1 MKGLYFYKLNS
12 PYSEDVTKNC
22 KLTINE
28 IDSNFLSLK
37 DEDIAS
43 AEFDKKSKS
52 LVLTRNNGEQLI
64 VDLSDVT
71 YDLNVETSCSADEGA
86 SITISYDGADGNK
99 TVTFDHIV
107 TVDNLR
113 SVIGSDLLTKVIT
126 DGTLKGDGTIS
137 SPLGLSGTEKSGMIA
152 PVKGR
157 LDLTKGGKLPEVAK
171 LGTRYITIEYVNDYG
186 YLYNGEA
193 LAKITESLEKE
204 GKGWRVP
211 TKADFDVLL
220 NSIEPCDYQ
229 NHNSAKCHI
238 DLGLVAGKYLKTECG
253 WLGEPDCECTSTAPM
268 TGCSVQ
274 DQVSSEDT
282 DYVEGEQNIEITDEP
297 NLNPE
302 SYQGVDKYGMGILP
316 SGNAILDAFNRPQAN
331 YFKEKSFFWTSTHV
345 HGDIDQDVYVKV
357 FDWNKTTVS
366 QAAECPSPY
375 YSVRLVKDYDGSN
388 YFDSE
393 YIDGVL
399 YKTILFP
406 KSRQVWLATNYAKNE
421 GFETSGVP
429 MITDVNNG
437 EVLEKRKALFV
448 NEWNGE
454 YWEKRAL
461 NEGETVVVENPCFD
475 SEGDQVRTVC
485 WLDHEGVKH
494 CVDVT
499 IPKETQSN
507 VEYRVYTTDGCNK
520 ELVNTDDIV
529 VERIVNIMTPMIEDE
544 RNERVKG
551 DEQLWSALEQE
562 AAARTEVD
570 DQQWAAINAEADA
583 RKAVDEQLWDA
594 IGKEASARAEVDN
607 QQWDAI
613 NQEAEARMAVDEQLW
628 DAIGKEASARA
639 EVDNQQW
646 DAIKA
651 ESDARTEVDNQQ
663 WEAINQEIGRATAAE
678 EALDAKIDAEIERAK
693 AAEEA
698 LKNAIL
704 EEGTKREEEDAK
716 LNKKID
722 AEIERAKEAEKALRD
737 ADQNTSKD
745 YVLSVKADGEYNL
758 VIDSNDGDNAK
769 AIRIKIDGNYGEI

>member
-297 NLNPE
+297 NLNLE

-485 WLDHEGVKH
+485 WLDQEGVKH

-570 DQQWAAINAEADA
+570 NQQWAAINAEADA
-583 RKAVDEQLWDA
+583 RK
-594 IGKEASARAEVDN
+594 
-607 QQWDAI
+607 
-613 NQEAEARMAVDEQLW
+613 AVDEQLW

-663 WEAINQEIGRATAAE
+663 WDAINKEAEARTEVDNQQWEAINQEIGRATAAE
-678 EALDAKIDAEIERAK
+678 EALDAKIDAEIKRAK
-693 AAEEA
+693 EAEKA
-698 LKNAIL
+698 LEDAIL
-704 EEGTKREEEDAK
+704 EEGAKREEEDAK

>member
-64 VDLSDVT
+64 VDLSEVT

-86 SITISYDGADGNK
+86 SITISYDGADGNQ

-485 WLDHEGVKH
+485 WLDQEGVKH

-570 DQQWAAINAEADA
+570 NQQ
-583 RKAVDEQLWDA
+583 WDA
-594 IGKEASARAEVDN
+594 IKAESDARMAVDN

-613 NQEAEARMAVDEQLW
+613 NAEA
-628 DAIGKEASARA
+628 DART

-663 WEAINQEIGRATAAE
+663 WEAINQEAEARTEVDDDQWAAINQEIGRATAAE
-678 EALDAKIDAEIERAK
+678 EALDAKINAEIERAE

-698 LKNAIL
+698 LEEAIL
-704 EEGTKREEEDAK
+704 EEGAKREEEDEK
-716 LNKKID
+716 LNVKIED
-722 AEIERAKEAEKALRD
+722 ERKRAEAAEKALHD
-737 ADQNTSKD
+737 ADQDTSKD

>member
-297 NLNPE
+297 NLNLE

-485 WLDHEGVKH
+485 WLDQEGVKH

-562 AAARTEVD
+562 AAARTDVD
-570 DQQWAAINAEADA
+570 NQQWAAINAEADA

-613 NQEAEARMAVDEQLW
+613 GKEAEARKQVDNELWNAINQEAE
-628 DAIGKEASARA
+628 
-639 EVDNQQW
+639 
-646 DAIKA
+646 
-651 ESDARTEVDNQQ
+651 ARTEVDNQQ

-693 AAEEA
+693 KAEKA
-698 LKNAIL
+698 LEDAIL
-704 EEGTKREEEDAK
+704 EEGAKREEEDAK
-716 LNKKID
+716 LNEKID
-722 AEIERAKEAEKALRD
+722 AESKRAQDAEKALHD

-745 YVLSVKADGEYNL
+745 YVLSVKANGEYNL

>member
-64 VDLSDVT
+64 VDLSEVT

-86 SITISYDGADGNK
+86 SITISYDGADGNQ

-220 NSIEPCDYQ
+220 NSIEPCEYQ

-297 NLNPE
+297 NLNLE

-429 MITDVNNG
+429 MITNVNNG

-551 DEQLWSALEQE
+551 DEQLWSALNQE

-570 DQQWAAINAEADA
+570 NQQWNAINQEAEARA
-583 RKAVDEQLWDA
+583 KVDNQQWDA
-594 IGKEASARAEVDN
+594 IKAESEARTAVDN

-613 NQEAEARMAVDEQLW
+613 NQEAEAR
-628 DAIGKEASARA
+628 
-639 EVDNQQW
+639 
-646 DAIKA
+646 
-651 ESDARTEVDNQQ
+651 TEVDDQQ

-678 EALDAKIDAEIERAK
+678 KDLAAKIEAEQKRAEK
-693 AAEEA
+693 AEKA
-698 LKNAIL
+698 LEDAIL
-704 EEGTKREEEDAK
+704 EEGAKREEEDTK
-716 LNKKID
+716 LNDKIK
-722 AEIERAKEAEKALRD
+722 EERERAEAVEEALRD
-737 ADQNTSKD
+737 ADQDTSKD
-745 YVLSVKADGEYNL
+745 YALSVKADGEYNL

>member
-86 SITISYDGADGNK
+86 SITISYDGADGNQ

-297 NLNPE
+297 NLNLE

-485 WLDHEGVKH
+485 WLDQEGVKH

-570 DQQWAAINAEADA
+570 NQQWDAINAEADA
-583 RKAVDEQLWDA
+583 RT
-594 IGKEASARAEVDN
+594 
-607 QQWDAI
+607 
-613 NQEAEARMAVDEQLW
+613 
-628 DAIGKEASARA
+628 

-663 WEAINQEIGRATAAE
+663 WEAINQEAEARKHVDNELWSALEKEAAARTEVDDDQWAAINQEIGRATAAE
-678 EALDAKIDAEIERAK
+678 EALDAKINAEIERAE

-698 LKNAIL
+698 LEEAIL
-704 EEGTKREEEDAK
+704 EEGAKREEEDEK
-716 LNKKID
+716 LNVKIED
-722 AEIERAKEAEKALRD
+722 ERKRAEAAEKALHD

>member
-43 AEFDKKSKS
+43 AEFDKETKS
-52 LVLTRNNGEQLI
+52 LVLTKNNGEQLI
-64 VDLSDVT
+64 ANLSDVT

-86 SITISYDGADGNK
+86 SITITYNGVDGEK

-113 SVIGSDLLTKVIT
+113 SVIGSDLLTRVIT
-126 DGTLKGDGTIS
+126 DGTLKGDGTVS

-157 LDLTKGGKLPEVAK
+157 LDLTKGGRLPEVAK

-193 LAKITESLEKE
+193 LSKISESLDKE
-204 GKGWRVP
+204 GKGWRIP
-211 TKADFDVLL
+211 TKADFDALL
-220 NSIEPCDYQ
+220 NSIEPCNYNYQ

-238 DLGLVAGKYLKTECG
+238 DLGFLAGKYLKSECG

-274 DQVSSEDT
+274 DQVSEDT
-282 DYVEGEQNIEITDEP
+282 DYVEGEQNIEITDDP
-297 NLNPE
+297 NLSPE

-316 SGNAILDAFNRPQAN
+316 SGNALLDAFNHPQAN
-331 YFKEKSFFWTSTHV
+331 YFKEKTFFWTSTHV
-345 HGDIDQDVYVKV
+345 HGDDDQDVYVKV

-375 YSVRLVKDYDGSN
+375 YSVRLVKDYNGSN

-399 YKTILFP
+399 YKTLLFP
-406 KSRQVWLATNYAKNE
+406 NSRQVWLATNYAKNE
-421 GFETSGVP
+421 GFETSGIP
-429 MITDVNNG
+429 MMTEVNNG

-485 WLDHEGVKH
+485 WLDNEGVKH

-529 VERIVNIMTPMIEDE
+529 VERIVNILTPMIEDE
-544 RNERVKG
+544 RNERIKG
-551 DEQLWSALEQE
+551 DTQLWDAISQE
-562 AAARTEVD
+562 AAARE
-570 DQQWAAINAEADA
+570 
-583 RKAVDEQLWDA
+583 
-594 IGKEASARAEVDN
+594 EVDN
-607 QQWDAI
+607 QQWEAI
-613 NQEAEARMAVDEQLW
+613 NAEAEARKAVNDQLW
-628 DAIGKEASARA
+628 EAIGKESA
-639 EVDNQQW
+639 
-646 DAIKA
+646 
-651 ESDARTEVDNQQ
+651 AREEVDNQQ

-693 AAEEA
+693 EAERILEE
-698 LKNAIL
+698 AIL
-704 EEGTKREEEDAK
+704 EEAAKRKEEDSK
-716 LNKKID
+716 LNDKID
-722 AEIERAKEAEKALRD
+722 AEIERAKEAEKALHD

-745 YVLSVKADGEYNL
+745 YVLSVRANGEYNL
-758 VIDSNDGDNAK
+758 VIDSNDGDEAK

>member
-43 AEFDKKSKS
+43 AEFDKETKS
-52 LVLTRNNGEQLI
+52 LVLTKNNGEQLI
-64 VDLSDVT
+64 ANLSDVT
-71 YDLNVETSCSADEGA
+71 YDLDVETSCSADEGA
-86 SITISYDGADGNK
+86 SITITYNGVDGEK

-113 SVIGSDLLTKVIT
+113 SVIGSDLLTRVIT
-126 DGTLKGDGTIS
+126 DGTLKGDGTVS

-157 LDLTKGGKLPEVAK
+157 LDLTKGGRLPEVAK

-193 LAKITESLEKE
+193 LSKISESLDKE
-204 GKGWRVP
+204 GKGWRIP
-211 TKADFDVLL
+211 TKADFDALL
-220 NSIEPCDYQ
+220 NSIEPCNYQ

-238 DLGLVAGKYLKTECG
+238 DLGFLAGKYLKSECG

-274 DQVSSEDT
+274 DQVSEDT

-297 NLNPE
+297 NLSPE

-316 SGNAILDAFNRPQAN
+316 SGNALLDAFNRPQAN
-331 YFKEKSFFWTSTHV
+331 YFKEKTFFWTSTHV
-345 HGDIDQDVYVKV
+345 HGDDDQDVYVKV

-375 YSVRLVKDYDGSN
+375 YSVRLVKDYNGSN

-399 YKTILFP
+399 YKTLLFP
-406 KSRQVWLATNYAKNE
+406 NSRQVWLATNYAKNE
-421 GFETSGVP
+421 GFETSGIP
-429 MITDVNNG
+429 MMTEVNNG

-485 WLDHEGVKH
+485 WLDNEGVKH

-529 VERIVNIMTPMIEDE
+529 VERIVNSLTPMIEDE
-544 RNERVKG
+544 RNERIKG
-551 DEQLWSALEQE
+551 DTQLWDAISQE
-562 AAARTEVD
+562 AAARE
-570 DQQWAAINAEADA
+570 
-583 RKAVDEQLWDA
+583 
-594 IGKEASARAEVDN
+594 EVDN
-607 QQWDAI
+607 QQWEAI
-613 NQEAEARMAVDEQLW
+613 NAEAEARKAVNDQLW
-628 DAIGKEASARA
+628 EAIGKESA
-639 EVDNQQW
+639 
-646 DAIKA
+646 
-651 ESDARTEVDNQQ
+651 AREKVDNQQ
-663 WEAINQEIGRATAAE
+663 WEAINQEIGRATVAE

-693 AAEEA
+693 EAER
-698 LKNAIL
+698 IL
-704 EEGTKREEEDAK
+704 EEAILDEAAKRKEEDSK
-716 LNKKID
+716 LNDKID
-722 AEIERAKEAEKALRD
+722 AEIERAKEAEKALDD
-737 ADQNTSKD
+737 ADQDTSKD
-745 YVLSVKADGEYNL
+745 YVLSVRANGEYNL
-758 VIDSNDGDNAK
+758 VIDSNDGDEAK

>member
-375 YSVRLVKDYDGSN
+375 YSVRLVKDYNGSN

-570 DQQWAAINAEADA
+570 NQQWDAINQEAEA
-583 RKAVDEQLWDA
+583 RRAVDEQLWDA

-613 NQEAEARMAVDEQLW
+613 NQEAEAR
-628 DAIGKEASARA
+628 KH
-639 EVDNQQW
+639 VDNELWSALEQE
-646 DAIKA
+646 AA
-651 ESDARTEVDNQQ
+651 ARTEVDDQQ
-663 WEAINQEIGRATAAE
+663 WAAINQEIGRATAAE

-693 AAEEA
+693 EAEKA
-698 LKNAIL
+698 LEDAIL
-704 EEGTKREEEDAK
+704 EEGAKRDEEDAK
-716 LNKKID
+716 LNDKID
-722 AEIERAKEAEKALRD
+722 AEIERAKEAEKALHD
-737 ADQNTSKD
+737 ADQDTSKD
-745 YVLSVKADGEYNL
+745 YVLSVKPDGEYNL

>member
-485 WLDHEGVKH
+485 WLDQEGVKH

-570 DQQWAAINAEADA
+570 DQQWAAINQEAE
-583 RKAVDEQLWDA
+583 
-594 IGKEASARAEVDN
+594 ARAEVDN
-607 QQWDAI
+607 QQW
-613 NQEAEARMAVDEQLW
+613 E
-628 DAIGKEASARA
+628 
-639 EVDNQQW
+639 
-646 DAIKA
+646 AIKA
-651 ESDARTEVDNQQ
+651 EADARTEVDNQQ

-678 EALDAKIDAEIERAK
+678 EALDAKINAEIERATK
-693 AAEEA
+693 AEKA
-698 LKNAIL
+698 LEDAIL
-704 EEGTKREEEDAK
+704 EEGAKREEEDAK

-722 AEIERAKEAEKALRD
+722 DEIERAKEAEKALHD

>member
-64 VDLSDVT
+64 VDLSEVT

-86 SITISYDGADGNK
+86 SITISYDGADGNQ

-297 NLNPE
+297 NLNLE

-570 DQQWAAINAEADA
+570 NQQWAAINAEADA

-613 NQEAEARMAVDEQLW
+613 NQEAEARKQ
-628 DAIGKEASARA
+628 
-639 EVDNQQW
+639 VDNELW
-646 DAIKA
+646 NAINQEA
-651 ESDARTEVDNQQ
+651 EARTEVDNQQ

-678 EALDAKIDAEIERAK
+678 ETLDAKIDAEIERAK
-693 AAEEA
+693 KAEKA
-698 LKNAIL
+698 LEDAIL
-704 EEGTKREEEDAK
+704 EEGAKREEEDAK
-716 LNKKID
+716 LNDKID
-722 AEIERAKEAEKALRD
+722 AESKRAQDAEKALHD

>member
-64 VDLSDVT
+64 VDLSEVT

-86 SITISYDGADGNK
+86 SITISYDGADGNQ

-297 NLNPE
+297 NLNLE

-485 WLDHEGVKH
+485 WLGQEGVKH

-570 DQQWAAINAEADA
+570 NQQWDAINAEADA
-583 RKAVDEQLWDA
+583 RT
-594 IGKEASARAEVDN
+594 
-607 QQWDAI
+607 
-613 NQEAEARMAVDEQLW
+613 
-628 DAIGKEASARA
+628 

-651 ESDARTEVDNQQ
+651 EADARTEVDNQQ
-663 WEAINQEIGRATAAE
+663 WEAINQEAEARKHVDNELWNAINQEAEARTEVDDDQWAAINQEIGRATAAE
-678 EALDAKIDAEIERAK
+678 EALDAKINAEIERAE

-698 LKNAIL
+698 LEEAIL
-704 EEGTKREEEDAK
+704 EEGAKREEEDEK
-716 LNKKID
+716 LNVKIED
-722 AEIERAKEAEKALRD
+722 ERKRAEAAEKALHD

-745 YVLSVKADGEYNL
+745 YVLSVKANGEYNL

>member
-485 WLDHEGVKH
+485 WLDQEGVKH

-570 DQQWAAINAEADA
+570 NQQWDAINAEADA
-583 RKAVDEQLWDA
+583 RT
-594 IGKEASARAEVDN
+594 
-607 QQWDAI
+607 
-613 NQEAEARMAVDEQLW
+613 
-628 DAIGKEASARA
+628 

-663 WEAINQEIGRATAAE
+663 WEAINQEAEARKHVDNELWNAINQEAEARTEVDDDQWAAINQEIGRATAAE
-678 EALDAKIDAEIERAK
+678 EALDAKINAEIERAE

-698 LKNAIL
+698 LEEAIL
-704 EEGTKREEEDAK
+704 EEGAKREEEDEK
-716 LNKKID
+716 LNVKIED
-722 AEIERAKEAEKALRD
+722 ERKRAEAAEKALHD

-745 YVLSVKADGEYNL
+745 YVLSVKANGEYNL

>member
-570 DQQWAAINAEADA
+570 NQQWE
-583 RKAVDEQLWDA
+583 A
-594 IGKEASARAEVDN
+594 IGKEAE
-607 QQWDAI
+607 
-613 NQEAEARMAVDEQLW
+613 
-628 DAIGKEASARA
+628 ARA

-651 ESDARTEVDNQQ
+651 ESDARTEVDNQQWDAIGKEAEARAEVDNQQWDAINKEAEARTEVDNQQ

-693 AAEEA
+693 KAEKA
-698 LKNAIL
+698 LEEAIL
-704 EEGTKREEEDAK
+704 EEGTKRKEEDEK
-716 LNKKID
+716 LNVKID
-722 AEIERAKEAEKALRD
+722 AEIERAKAAEKALHD
-737 ADQNTSKD
+737 ADQDTSKD

>member
-570 DQQWAAINAEADA
+570 DQQWDAINQEAEA
-583 RKAVDEQLWDA
+583 RRAVDEQLWDA
-594 IGKEASARAEVDN
+594 IGKEAE
-607 QQWDAI
+607 
-613 NQEAEARMAVDEQLW
+613 
-628 DAIGKEASARA
+628 
-639 EVDNQQW
+639 
-646 DAIKA
+646 
-651 ESDARTEVDNQQ
+651 ARTEVDNQQ

-693 AAEEA
+693 KAEEA
-698 LKNAIL
+698 LGEAIL

-722 AEIERAKEAEKALRD
+722 DEIERAKEAEKALHD
-737 ADQNTSKD
+737 ADQDASKD

>member
-229 NHNSAKCHI
+229 NHKSAKCHI

-297 NLNPE
+297 NLNLE

-331 YFKEKSFFWTSTHV
+331 YFKEKTFFWTSTHV

-570 DQQWAAINAEADA
+570 NQQWDAINKEAEA
-583 RKAVDEQLWDA
+583 RRAVDEQLWDA

-613 NQEAEARMAVDEQLW
+613 NQEAEARKQ
-628 DAIGKEASARA
+628 
-639 EVDNQQW
+639 VDNELW
-646 DAIKA
+646 NAINQEA
-651 ESDARTEVDNQQ
+651 EARTEVDNQQ

-693 AAEEA
+693 KAEKA
-698 LKNAIL
+698 LEDAIL
-704 EEGTKREEEDAK
+704 EEGAKREEEDAK
-716 LNKKID
+716 LNVKID
-722 AEIERAKEAEKALRD
+722 AEIERAKAAEKALHD

-745 YVLSVKADGEYNL
+745 YVLSVKTDGEYNL

>member
-71 YDLNVETSCSADEGA
+71 YDLNVETSCSANEGA
-86 SITISYDGADGNK
+86 SITISYDGADGNQ

-297 NLNPE
+297 NLNLE

-485 WLDHEGVKH
+485 WLDQEGVKH

-570 DQQWAAINAEADA
+570 NQQ
-583 RKAVDEQLWDA
+583 WDA
-594 IGKEASARAEVDN
+594 IKAESDARMAVDN

-613 NQEAEARMAVDEQLW
+613 NAEA
-628 DAIGKEASARA
+628 DART

-663 WEAINQEIGRATAAE
+663 WEAINQEAEARTEVDDDQWAAINQEIGRATAAE
-678 EALDAKIDAEIERAK
+678 EALDAKINAEIERAE

-698 LKNAIL
+698 LEEAIL
-704 EEGTKREEEDAK
+704 EEGAKREEEDEK
-716 LNKKID
+716 LNVKIED
-722 AEIERAKEAEKALRD
+722 ERKRAEAAEKALHD

-745 YVLSVKADGEYNL
+745 YVLSVKANGEYNL

>member
-43 AEFDKKSKS
+43 AEFDKETKS
-52 LVLTRNNGEQLI
+52 LVLTKNNGEQLI
-64 VDLSDVT
+64 ANLSDVT
-71 YDLNVETSCSADEGA
+71 YDLDVETSCSADEGA
-86 SITISYDGADGNK
+86 SITITYNGVDGEK

-113 SVIGSDLLTKVIT
+113 SVIGSDLLTRVIT
-126 DGTLKGDGTIS
+126 DGTLKGDGTVS

-157 LDLTKGGKLPEVAK
+157 LDLTKGGRLPEVAK

-193 LAKITESLEKE
+193 LSKISESLDKE
-204 GKGWRVP
+204 GKGWRIP
-211 TKADFDVLL
+211 TKADFDALL
-220 NSIEPCDYQ
+220 NSIEPCNYQ

-238 DLGLVAGKYLKTECG
+238 DLGFLAGKYLKSECG

-274 DQVSSEDT
+274 DQVSEDT

-297 NLNPE
+297 NLSPE

-316 SGNAILDAFNRPQAN
+316 SGNALLDAFNRPQAN
-331 YFKEKSFFWTSTHV
+331 YFKEKTFFWTSTHV
-345 HGDIDQDVYVKV
+345 HGDDDQDVYVKV

-375 YSVRLVKDYDGSN
+375 YSVRLVKDYNGSN

-399 YKTILFP
+399 YKTLLFP
-406 KSRQVWLATNYAKNE
+406 NSRQVWLATNYAKNE
-421 GFETSGVP
+421 GFETSGIP
-429 MITDVNNG
+429 MMTEVNNG

-485 WLDHEGVKH
+485 WLDNEGVKH

-529 VERIVNIMTPMIEDE
+529 VERIVNILTPMIEDE
-544 RNERVKG
+544 RNERIKG
-551 DEQLWSALEQE
+551 DTQLWDAISQE
-562 AAARTEVD
+562 AAARE
-570 DQQWAAINAEADA
+570 
-583 RKAVDEQLWDA
+583 
-594 IGKEASARAEVDN
+594 EVDN
-607 QQWDAI
+607 QQWEAI
-613 NQEAEARMAVDEQLW
+613 NAEAEARKAVNDQLW
-628 DAIGKEASARA
+628 EAIGKEAAARE

-646 DAIKA
+646 EAINAEAEARKA
-651 ESDARTEVDNQQ
+651 VNDQLWEAIGKESAAREKVDNQQ
-663 WEAINQEIGRATAAE
+663 WEAINQEIGRATVAE

-693 AAEEA
+693 EAER
-698 LKNAIL
+698 IL
-704 EEGTKREEEDAK
+704 EEAILDEAAKRKEEDSK
-716 LNKKID
+716 LNDKID
-722 AEIERAKEAEKALRD
+722 AEIERAKEAEKALDD
-737 ADQNTSKD
+737 ADQDTSKD
-745 YVLSVKADGEYNL
+745 YVLSVRANGEYNL
-758 VIDSNDGDNAK
+758 VIDSNDGDEAK

>member
-64 VDLSDVT
+64 VDLSEVT

-86 SITISYDGADGNK
+86 SITISYDGADGNQ

-297 NLNPE
+297 NLNLE

-331 YFKEKSFFWTSTHV
+331 YFKEKTFFWTSTHV

-437 EVLEKRKALFV
+437 EVLEKRKVLFV

-562 AAARTEVD
+562 AAARTDVD
-570 DQQWAAINAEADA
+570 NQQWEAIN
-583 RKAVDEQLWDA
+583 
-594 IGKEASARAEVDN
+594 KEAEARAEVDN
-607 QQWDAI
+607 QQWEAIGKEAEARADVDNQQWEAINKEAEARKQVDNELWNAI
-613 NQEAEARMAVDEQLW
+613 NQEAE
-628 DAIGKEASARA
+628 
-639 EVDNQQW
+639 
-646 DAIKA
+646 
-651 ESDARTEVDNQQ
+651 ARTEVDNQQ

-693 AAEEA
+693 KAEKA
-698 LKNAIL
+698 LEDAIL
-704 EEGTKREEEDAK
+704 EEGAKREEEDEK
-716 LNKKID
+716 LNVKID
-722 AEIERAKEAEKALRD
+722 AEIERAKAAEKALYD
-737 ADQNTSKD
+737 ADQDTSKD

>member
-570 DQQWAAINAEADA
+570 NQQWDAINKEAEA
-583 RKAVDEQLWDA
+583 RRAVDEQLWDA

-613 NQEAEARMAVDEQLW
+613 NQEAEARKQ
-628 DAIGKEASARA
+628 
-639 EVDNQQW
+639 VDNELW
-646 DAIKA
+646 NAINQEA
-651 ESDARTEVDNQQ
+651 EARTEVDDQQ

-693 AAEEA
+693 KAEKA
-698 LKNAIL
+698 LEDAIL
-704 EEGTKREEEDAK
+704 EEGAKREEEDAK
-716 LNKKID
+716 LNDKID
-722 AEIERAKEAEKALRD
+722 AEIARAKEAEKALHD

>member
-64 VDLSDVT
+64 VDLSEVT

-86 SITISYDGADGNK
+86 SITISYDGADGNQ

-297 NLNPE
+297 NLNLE

-485 WLDHEGVKH
+485 WLDQEGVKH

-570 DQQWAAINAEADA
+570 NQQWDAINAEADA
-583 RKAVDEQLWDA
+583 RT
-594 IGKEASARAEVDN
+594 
-607 QQWDAI
+607 
-613 NQEAEARMAVDEQLW
+613 
-628 DAIGKEASARA
+628 

-663 WEAINQEIGRATAAE
+663 WEAINQEAEARKHVDNELWSALEKEAAARTEVDDDQWAAINQEIGRATAAE
-678 EALDAKIDAEIERAK
+678 EALDAKINAEIERAE

-698 LKNAIL
+698 LEEAIL
-704 EEGTKREEEDAK
+704 EEGTKREEEDEK
-716 LNKKID
+716 LNVKIED
-722 AEIERAKEAEKALRD
+722 ERKRAEAAEKALHD

-745 YVLSVKADGEYNL
+745 YVLSVKANGEYNL

>member
-274 DQVSSEDT
+274 DQISSEDT

-297 NLNPE
+297 NLNLE

-485 WLDHEGVKH
+485 WLDQEGVKH

-520 ELVNTDDIV
+520 KLVNTDDIV

-570 DQQWAAINAEADA
+570 DQQWAAINAEAEA
-583 RKAVDEQLWDA
+583 RAEVDNQQWEAIKA
-594 IGKEASARAEVDN
+594 EADARAEVDN

-613 NQEAEARMAVDEQLW
+613 NQEAEAR
-628 DAIGKEASARA
+628 A

-646 DAIKA
+646 DAINKEA
-651 ESDARTEVDNQQ
+651 EARAEVDNQQ

-678 EALDAKIDAEIERAK
+678 EALDAKINAEIERATK
-693 AAEEA
+693 AEKA
-698 LKNAIL
+698 LEDAIL

-722 AEIERAKEAEKALRD
+722 DEIERAKEAEKALRD
-737 ADQNTSKD
+737 ADQDTSKD

>member
-64 VDLSDVT
+64 VDLSEVT

-86 SITISYDGADGNK
+86 SITISYDGADGNQ

-297 NLNPE
+297 NLNLE

-570 DQQWAAINAEADA
+570 
-583 RKAVDEQLWDA
+583 
-594 IGKEASARAEVDN
+594 N

-613 NQEAEARMAVDEQLW
+613 KAESDARMA
-628 DAIGKEASARA
+628 
-639 EVDNQQW
+639 VDNQQW

-651 ESDARTEVDNQQ
+651 ESDARMAVDSQQWDAINNETETRIEVDNKQWDAINNETETRIEIDNQQ
-663 WEAINQEIGRATAAE
+663 WAAINQEIGRATAAE
-678 EALDAKIDAEIERAK
+678 EALDAKIEDEKTRAE

-698 LKNAIL
+698 LEEAIL
-704 EEGTKREEEDAK
+704 EEGAKREEEDTK
-716 LNKKID
+716 LYGKIED
-722 AEIERAKEAEKALRD
+722 ERKRAEAAEKALHD
-737 ADQNTSKD
+737 ADQDTSKD

-758 VIDSNDGDNAK
+758 VIDSNDDDNAK

>member
-297 NLNPE
+297 NLNLE

-331 YFKEKSFFWTSTHV
+331 YFKEKTFFWTSTHV
-345 HGDIDQDVYVKV
+345 YDDPEQDVYVKV

-485 WLDHEGVKH
+485 WLDQEGVKH

-520 ELVNTDDIV
+520 KLVNTDDIV

-570 DQQWAAINAEADA
+570 DQQWAAINAEAEA
-583 RKAVDEQLWDA
+583 RAEVDNQQWEAIKA
-594 IGKEASARAEVDN
+594 EADARAEVDN

-613 NQEAEARMAVDEQLW
+613 NQEAEAR
-628 DAIGKEASARA
+628 A

-646 DAIKA
+646 DAINKEA
-651 ESDARTEVDNQQ
+651 EARAEVDNQQ

-678 EALDAKIDAEIERAK
+678 EALDAKINAEIERATK
-693 AAEEA
+693 AEKA
-698 LKNAIL
+698 LEDAIL

-722 AEIERAKEAEKALRD
+722 DEIERAKEAEKALRD
-737 ADQNTSKD
+737 ADQDTSKD

>member
-274 DQVSSEDT
+274 DQISSEDT

-297 NLNPE
+297 NLNLE

-331 YFKEKSFFWTSTHV
+331 YFKEKTFFWTSTHV

-485 WLDHEGVKH
+485 WLDQEGVKH

-520 ELVNTDDIV
+520 KLVNTDDIV

-570 DQQWAAINAEADA
+570 DQQWAAINAEAEA
-583 RKAVDEQLWDA
+583 RAEVDNQQWEAIKA
-594 IGKEASARAEVDN
+594 EADARAEVDN

-613 NQEAEARMAVDEQLW
+613 NQEAEAR
-628 DAIGKEASARA
+628 A

-646 DAIKA
+646 DAINKEA
-651 ESDARTEVDNQQ
+651 EARAEVDNQQ

-678 EALDAKIDAEIERAK
+678 EALDAKINAEIERATK
-693 AAEEA
+693 AEKA
-698 LKNAIL
+698 LEDAIL

-722 AEIERAKEAEKALRD
+722 DEIERAKEAEKALRD
-737 ADQNTSKD
+737 ADQDTSKD

-758 VIDSNDGDNAK
+758 VIDSNDDDNAK

>member
-297 NLNPE
+297 NLNLE
-302 SYQGVDKYGMGILP
+302 SHQGVDKYGMGILP

-562 AAARTEVD
+562 AAARTDVDNQQWEAINKEAEARAEVD
-570 DQQWAAINAEADA
+570 NQQWE
-583 RKAVDEQLWDA
+583 A
-594 IGKEASARAEVDN
+594 IGKEAEARADVDN

-613 NQEAEARMAVDEQLW
+613 NQEAEARAD
-628 DAIGKEASARA
+628 
-639 EVDNQQW
+639 VDNQQW
-646 DAIKA
+646 EAINKEA
-651 ESDARTEVDNQQ
+651 DARTEVDNQQ

-693 AAEEA
+693 KAEKA
-698 LKNAIL
+698 LEDAIL

-716 LNKKID
+716 LNDKID
-722 AEIERAKEAEKALRD
+722 AEIARAKEAEKALHD

>member
-86 SITISYDGADGNK
+86 SITISYDGADGNQ

-485 WLDHEGVKH
+485 WLDQEGVKH

-551 DEQLWSALEQE
+551 DEQLWSALGQE

-613 NQEAEARMAVDEQLW
+613 NQEAEARKQVDNELW
-628 DAIGKEASARA
+628 NAINQEAEARA

-646 DAIKA
+646 EAINKEA
-651 ESDARTEVDNQQ
+651 EARTEVDNQQ

-704 EEGTKREEEDAK
+704 EEGTKREEEDEK
-716 LNKKID
+716 LNKKIED
-722 AEIERAKEAEKALRD
+722 ERKRAEAAEKALHD
-737 ADQNTSKD
+737 ADQDTLKD

>member
-157 LDLTKGGKLPEVAK
+157 LDLTKGGKLPDVAK

-331 YFKEKSFFWTSTHV
+331 YFKEKTFFWTSTHV

-437 EVLEKRKALFV
+437 EILEKRKALFV

-570 DQQWAAINAEADA
+570 DQQWDAINQEAEA
-583 RKAVDEQLWDA
+583 RRAVDEQLWDA
-594 IGKEASARAEVDN
+594 IGKEAEARADVDNQQWDAIGKEAEARAEVDN

-613 NQEAEARMAVDEQLW
+613 NKEAE
-628 DAIGKEASARA
+628 
-639 EVDNQQW
+639 
-646 DAIKA
+646 
-651 ESDARTEVDNQQ
+651 ARTEVDNQQ

-693 AAEEA
+693 KAEEA
-698 LKNAIL
+698 LGEAIL

-722 AEIERAKEAEKALRD
+722 DEIERAKEAEKALHD
-737 ADQNTSKD
+737 ADQDTSKD

>member
-316 SGNAILDAFNRPQAN
+316 SGNAILDAFNHPQAN

-570 DQQWAAINAEADA
+570 NQQWAAINAEADA

-613 NQEAEARMAVDEQLW
+613 NQEAEARKQVDNELW
-628 DAIGKEASARA
+628 NAINKEA
-639 EVDNQQW
+639 E
-646 DAIKA
+646 
-651 ESDARTEVDNQQ
+651 ARTEVDNQQ

-678 EALDAKIDAEIERAK
+678 EALDAKIDAEIKRAK
-693 AAEEA
+693 EAEKA
-698 LKNAIL
+698 LEDAIL
-704 EEGTKREEEDAK
+704 EEGAKREEEDAK

>member
-282 DYVEGEQNIEITDEP
+282 DYVEGEKNIEITDEP
-297 NLNPE
+297 NLNLE

-570 DQQWAAINAEADA
+570 NQQWE
-583 RKAVDEQLWDA
+583 A
-594 IGKEASARAEVDN
+594 IGKEAE
-607 QQWDAI
+607 
-613 NQEAEARMAVDEQLW
+613 
-628 DAIGKEASARA
+628 ARA

-651 ESDARTEVDNQQ
+651 ESDARTEVDNQQWDAIGKEAEARADVDNQQWDAIGKEAEARAEVDNQQWDAINKEAEARTEVDNQQ

-693 AAEEA
+693 KAEKA
-698 LKNAIL
+698 LEEAIL
-704 EEGTKREEEDAK
+704 EEGTKRKEEDEK
-716 LNKKID
+716 LNVKID
-722 AEIERAKEAEKALRD
+722 AEIERAKAAEKALHD
-737 ADQNTSKD
+737 ADQDTSKD

>member
-43 AEFDKKSKS
+43 AEFDKETKS
-52 LVLTRNNGEQLI
+52 LVLTKNNGEQLI
-64 VDLSDVT
+64 ANLSGVT

-86 SITISYDGADGNK
+86 SITITYNGVDGEK

-113 SVIGSDLLTKVIT
+113 SVIGSDLLTRVIT
-126 DGTLKGDGTIS
+126 DGTLKGDGTVS

-157 LDLTKGGKLPEVAK
+157 LDLTKGGRLPEVAK

-193 LAKITESLEKE
+193 LSKISESLDKE
-204 GKGWRVP
+204 GKGWRIP
-211 TKADFDVLL
+211 TKADFDALL
-220 NSIEPCDYQ
+220 NSIEPCNYQ

-238 DLGLVAGKYLKTECG
+238 DLGFLAGKYLKSECG

-274 DQVSSEDT
+274 DQVSEDT

-297 NLNPE
+297 NLSPE

-316 SGNAILDAFNRPQAN
+316 SGNALLDAFNRPQAN
-331 YFKEKSFFWTSTHV
+331 YFKEKTFFWTSTHV
-345 HGDIDQDVYVKV
+345 HGDDDQDVYVKV

-375 YSVRLVKDYDGSN
+375 YSVSLVKVYNGSN

-399 YKTILFP
+399 YKTLLFP
-406 KSRQVWLATNYAKNE
+406 NSRQVWLATNYAKNE
-421 GFETSGVP
+421 GFETSSIP
-429 MITDVNNG
+429 MMTEVNNG

-485 WLDHEGVKH
+485 WLDNEGVKH

-529 VERIVNIMTPMIEDE
+529 VERIVNILTPMIEDE
-544 RNERVKG
+544 RNERIKG
-551 DEQLWSALEQE
+551 DTQLWDAISQE
-562 AAARTEVD
+562 AAARE
-570 DQQWAAINAEADA
+570 
-583 RKAVDEQLWDA
+583 
-594 IGKEASARAEVDN
+594 EVDN
-607 QQWDAI
+607 QQWEAI
-613 NQEAEARMAVDEQLW
+613 NAEAEARKAVNDQLW
-628 DAIGKEASARA
+628 EAIGKEAAAR
-639 EVDNQQW
+639 E
-646 DAIKA
+646 
-651 ESDARTEVDNQQ
+651 EVDNQQ

-693 AAEEA
+693 EAER
-698 LKNAIL
+698 IL
-704 EEGTKREEEDAK
+704 EEAILKEAAKREEEDSK
-716 LNKKID
+716 LNDKID
-722 AEIERAKEAEKALRD
+722 AEIERAKKAEKALHD
-737 ADQNTSKD
+737 ADQDTSKD
-745 YVLSVKADGEYNL
+745 YVLSVRANGEYNL
-758 VIDSNDGDNAK
+758 VIDSNDGDEAK

>member
-86 SITISYDGADGNK
+86 SITISYDGADGNQ

-375 YSVRLVKDYDGSN
+375 YSVRLVKDYNGSN

-570 DQQWAAINAEADA
+570 NQQWAAINAEA
-583 RKAVDEQLWDA
+583 E
-594 IGKEASARAEVDN
+594 ARAEVDN
-607 QQWDAI
+607 QQWEAI
-613 NQEAEARMAVDEQLW
+613 KAEAD
-628 DAIGKEASARA
+628 ARA

-663 WEAINQEIGRATAAE
+663 WEAINKEAEARTEVDNQQWEAINQEIGRATAAE
-678 EALDAKIDAEIERAK
+678 KALDAKIDAEIKRAQDAEK
-693 AAEEA
+693 ALEE
-698 LKNAIL
+698 AIL
-704 EEGTKREEEDAK
+704 EEGTKREEEDEK
-716 LNKKID
+716 LNKKIED
-722 AEIERAKEAEKALRD
+722 ERKRAEAAEKALHD

-745 YVLSVKADGEYNL
+745 YVLSVKANGEYNL

>member
-64 VDLSDVT
+64 VDLSEVT

-86 SITISYDGADGNK
+86 SITISYDGADGNQ

-297 NLNPE
+297 NLNLE

-429 MITDVNNG
+429 MITAVNNG
-437 EVLEKRKALFV
+437 EVLEKSKALFV

-594 IGKEASARAEVDN
+594 IAKEASARTEVDN

-613 NQEAEARMAVDEQLW
+613 NQEAEARKHVDNELWSALEQ
-628 DAIGKEASARA
+628 EASARTK
-639 EVDNQQW
+639 VDDEQW
-646 DAIKA
+646 A
-651 ESDARTEVDNQQ
+651 
-663 WEAINQEIGRATAAE
+663 AINQEIGRATAAE

-693 AAEEA
+693 EAEKA
-698 LKNAIL
+698 LEEAIL

-722 AEIERAKEAEKALRD
+722 DEIERAKEAEKALHD

>member
-421 GFETSGVP
+421 GFETSDVP

-485 WLDHEGVKH
+485 WLDQEGVKH

-570 DQQWAAINAEADA
+570 NQQWAAINAEADA

-613 NQEAEARMAVDEQLW
+613 NQEAEARKQ
-628 DAIGKEASARA
+628 
-639 EVDNQQW
+639 VDNELW
-646 DAIKA
+646 NAINQEA
-651 ESDARTEVDNQQ
+651 EARTEVDNQQ

-693 AAEEA
+693 KAEKA
-698 LKNAIL
+698 LEDAIL
-704 EEGTKREEEDAK
+704 EEGAKREEEDAK

-722 AEIERAKEAEKALRD
+722 DEIERAKEAEKALHD

>member
-157 LDLTKGGKLPEVAK
+157 LDLTKGGKLPDVAK

-570 DQQWAAINAEADA
+570 DQQWDAINQEAEA
-583 RKAVDEQLWDA
+583 RRAVDEQLWDA
-594 IGKEASARAEVDN
+594 IGKEAEARADVDNQQWDAIGKEAEARAEVDN

-613 NQEAEARMAVDEQLW
+613 NKEAE
-628 DAIGKEASARA
+628 
-639 EVDNQQW
+639 
-646 DAIKA
+646 
-651 ESDARTEVDNQQ
+651 ARTEVDNQQ

-693 AAEEA
+693 KAEEA
-698 LKNAIL
+698 LGEAIL

-722 AEIERAKEAEKALRD
+722 DEIERAKEAEKALHD
-737 ADQNTSKD
+737 ADQDASKD

>member
-297 NLNPE
+297 NLNLE

-331 YFKEKSFFWTSTHV
+331 YFKEKTFFWTSTHV

-570 DQQWAAINAEADA
+570 
-583 RKAVDEQLWDA
+583 
-594 IGKEASARAEVDN
+594 N

-613 NQEAEARMAVDEQLW
+613 NQEAEARKQ
-628 DAIGKEASARA
+628 
-639 EVDNQQW
+639 VDNELW
-646 DAIKA
+646 NAINQEA
-651 ESDARTEVDNQQ
+651 AARTEVDDQQ
-663 WEAINQEIGRATAAE
+663 WAAINQEIGRATAAE
-678 EALDAKIDAEIERAK
+678 EALDKKIDDEIERAEK
-693 AAEEA
+693 AEKA
-698 LKNAIL
+698 LEDAIL
-704 EEGTKREEEDAK
+704 EEGAKREEEDAK
-716 LNKKID
+716 LNDKIE
-722 AEIERAKEAEKALRD
+722 AEIERAQDAEEALHN

>member
-485 WLDHEGVKH
+485 WLDQEGVKH

-570 DQQWAAINAEADA
+570 NQQWDAINAEADA
-583 RKAVDEQLWDA
+583 RT
-594 IGKEASARAEVDN
+594 
-607 QQWDAI
+607 
-613 NQEAEARMAVDEQLW
+613 
-628 DAIGKEASARA
+628 

-663 WEAINQEIGRATAAE
+663 WEAINQEAEARKHVDNELWSALEKEAAARTEVDDQQWEAINQEIGRATAEEKELDKKIEDEKKRAQDAE
-678 EALDAKIDAEIERAK
+678 EALGD
-693 AAEEA
+693 
-698 LKNAIL
+698 AIL
-704 EEGTKREEEDAK
+704 EEGAKREEEDANLYRK
-716 LNKKID
+716 IEDEKKR
-722 AEIERAKEAEKALRD
+722 AEGVENALRD
-737 ADQNTSKD
+737 ADQDTSKD

>member
-485 WLDHEGVKH
+485 WLDQKGVKH

-551 DEQLWSALEQE
+551 DAQLW
-562 AAARTEVD
+562 
-570 DQQWAAINAEADA
+570 
-583 RKAVDEQLWDA
+583 
-594 IGKEASARAEVDN
+594 RA
-607 QQWDAI
+607 
-613 NQEAEARMAVDEQLW
+613 
-628 DAIGKEASARA
+628 
-639 EVDNQQW
+639 
-646 DAIKA
+646 
-651 ESDARTEVDNQQ
+651 
-663 WEAINQEIGRATAAE
+663 
-678 EALDAKIDAEIERAK
+678 
-693 AAEEA
+693 
-698 LKNAIL
+698 
-704 EEGTKREEEDAK
+704 
-716 LNKKID
+716 
-722 AEIERAKEAEKALRD
+722 
-737 ADQNTSKD
+737 
-745 YVLSVKADGEYNL
+745 
-758 VIDSNDGDNAK
+758 
-769 AIRIKIDGNYGEI
+769 

>member
-429 MITDVNNG
+429 MITNVNNG

-485 WLDHEGVKH
+485 WLDQEGVKH

-562 AAARTEVD
+562 AAARTDVD
-570 DQQWAAINAEADA
+570 NQQWEAINKEAEA
-583 RKAVDEQLWDA
+583 RRAVDEQLWDA
-594 IGKEASARAEVDN
+594 IGKEASARADVDN

-613 NQEAEARMAVDEQLW
+613 NQEAEARKHVDNELW
-628 DAIGKEASARA
+628 SALEKEAT
-639 EVDNQQW
+639 
-646 DAIKA
+646 
-651 ESDARTEVDNQQ
+651 ARTEVDDQQ
-663 WEAINQEIGRATAAE
+663 WAAINQEIGRATAAE

-693 AAEEA
+693 KAEKA
-698 LKNAIL
+698 LEDAIL

-716 LNKKID
+716 LNDKID
-722 AEIERAKEAEKALRD
+722 AEIARAKEAEKALHD

>member
-86 SITISYDGADGNK
+86 SITISYDGADGNQ

-366 QAAECPSPY
+366 QAAECSSPY
-375 YSVRLVKDYDGSN
+375 YSVRLVKDYNGSN

-570 DQQWAAINAEADA
+570 NQQWAAINAEA
-583 RKAVDEQLWDA
+583 E
-594 IGKEASARAEVDN
+594 ARAEVDN
-607 QQWDAI
+607 QQWEAI
-613 NQEAEARMAVDEQLW
+613 KAEAD
-628 DAIGKEASARA
+628 ARA

-663 WEAINQEIGRATAAE
+663 WEAINKEAEARTEVDNQQWEAINQEIGRATAAE
-678 EALDAKIDAEIERAK
+678 KALDAKIDAEIKRAQDAEK
-693 AAEEA
+693 ALEE
-698 LKNAIL
+698 AIL
-704 EEGTKREEEDAK
+704 EEGTKREEEDEK
-716 LNKKID
+716 LNKKIED
-722 AEIERAKEAEKALRD
+722 ERKRAEAAEKALHD

-745 YVLSVKADGEYNL
+745 YVLSVKANGEYNL